1 MMIFLGF
8 ILGFVFALILG
19 RIGSHHLARKG
30 VYASAIYDKE
40 KDVWTVRGVHRWQD
54 RKSTQAR
61 KRRRRQIYV
70 LKPTPLMRGFLL
82 SAVWYNHSS
91 ENRRCKP

>member
-30 VYASAIYDKE
+30 HYASAIYDKD
-40 KDVWTVRGVHRWQD
+40 KDVWTVRGR
-54 RKSTQAR
+54 
-61 KRRRRQIYV
+61 
-70 LKPTPLMRGFLL
+70 LL
-82 SAVWYNHSS
+82 
-91 ENRRCKP
+91 

>member
-30 VYASAIYDKE
+30 IYASAFYDKE
-40 KDVWTVRGVHRWQD
+40 KRFVDCQRSLSVHRWQD

-91 ENRRCKP
+91 

>member
-30 VYASAIYDKE
+30 NRLKHE
-40 KDVWTVRGVHRWQD
+40 NGEGV
-54 RKSTQAR
+54 KY
-61 KRRRRQIYV
+61 K
-70 LKPTPLMRGFLL
+70 
-82 SAVWYNHSS
+82 
-91 ENRRCKP
+91 C

>member
-30 VYASAIYDKE
+30 HYASAIYDKD
-40 KDVWTVRGVHRWQD
+40 KDVWTVRGRFLCIAGKIGN
-54 RKSTQAR
+54 R
-61 KRRRRQIYV
+61 
-70 LKPTPLMRGFLL
+70 LK
-82 SAVWYNHSS
+82 H
-91 ENRRCKP
+91 ENGEGVKYKC

>member
-30 VYASAIYDKE
+30 LRIC
-40 KDVWTVRGVHRWQD
+40 
-54 RKSTQAR
+54 
-61 KRRRRQIYV
+61 V
-70 LKPTPLMRGFLL
+70 L
-82 SAVWYNHSS
+82 
-91 ENRRCKP
+91 

>member
-30 VYASAIYDKE
+30 IYASAFYDKE
-40 KDVWTVRGVHRWQD
+40 KDLWTVNGRFLCIAGKIGNRLKHENGEGVNY
-54 RKSTQAR
+54 K
-61 KRRRRQIYV
+61 
-70 LKPTPLMRGFLL
+70 
-82 SAVWYNHSS
+82 
-91 ENRRCKP
+91 C